1 MSSDLFLPVPQRKR
15 NAAIVV
21 GIALAHG
28 AALWALQGALGHKQ
42 PKEIIVPAVLLSEF
56 VAPPAPPAPPAV
68 PPPQPVLPTPPP
80 PVPPPRLAKPTPQPR
95 PVRAPEPTPVPAA
108 EAEAAPNAP
117 VVRTP
122 VAAPVNTAPAPPA
135 PPSPPAAPR
144 IELPSS
150 NAAYL
155 KNPSPSYPSISKRM
169 GEQGKVLLR
178 VLISTEGL
186 PEQVEI
192 KQSSGFE
199 RLDRQAHDTVLR
211 WRFVPGKRNGVP
223 EAMWYLVP
231 INFVLE

>member
-1 MSSDLFLPVPQRKR
+1 MSSDLFLPVPQGKR
-15 NAAIVV
+15 NAAVVV

-28 AALWALQGALGHKQ
+28 AALWALQGVLSHRQ
-42 PKEIIVPAVLLSEF
+42 PEEVIVPAVLLSEF
-56 VAPPAPPAPPAV
+56 VAPPAPPAPP
-68 PPPQPVLPTPPP
+68 PPKPVVPTPPP
-80 PVPPPRLAKPTPQPR
+80 PVPTPRVAKPAPQPR
-95 PVRAPEPTPVPAA
+95 PTPVRAPEPTPAPIVNA
-108 EAEAAPNAP
+108 EDAPNAP
-117 VVRTP
+117 VVRPPVATP
-122 VAAPVNTAPAPPA
+122 VSAAPAAPAPSAAPA
-135 PPSPPAAPR
+135 TPR

-155 KNPSPSYPSISKRM
+155 KNPSPAYPSISKRM

-178 VLISTEGL
+178 VLISAEGL

-192 KQSSGFE
+192 KQSSGYE

-211 WRFVPGKRNGVP
+211 WRFVPGKRNGTP

>member
-1 MSSDLFLPVPQRKR
+1 MSSDLFLPVPQGKR
-15 NAAIVV
+15 NAAVVV

-28 AALWALQGALGHKQ
+28 AALWALQGVLSHWQ
-42 PKEIIVPAVLLSEF
+42 PEEVIVPAVLLSEF
-56 VAPPAPPAPPAV
+56 VAPPAPPAPP
-68 PPPQPVLPTPPP
+68 PPKPVVPTPPP
-80 PVPPPRLAKPTPQPR
+80 PVPTPRVAKPAPQPR
-95 PVRAPEPTPVPAA
+95 PTPVRAPEPTPAPMVNA
-108 EAEAAPNAP
+108 EDAPNAP
-117 VVRTP
+117 AVRSP
-122 VAAPVNTAPAPPA
+122 VAAPVSAAPAAPAPAAAPA
-135 PPSPPAAPR
+135 TPR

-155 KNPSPSYPSISKRM
+155 KNPSPTYPSISKRM

-178 VLISTEGL
+178 VLISAEGL

-192 KQSSGFE
+192 KQSSGYE

-211 WRFVPGKRNGVP
+211 WRFVPGKRNGTP